1 MLNMLLKVMIL
12 LNLLA
17 YSWIVG
23 QAYMYIIA
31 LRDVTKKLDAASYI
45 HFRQLT
51 DVNFMA
57 KYKYVMYGSLLTSL
71 LLCIFTAGKPGS
83 FLFISSVIAFAA
95 LVADVLLAVKGNVPI
110 NKLVNTWSADKYPA
124 NWQTYRDKWL
134 HIYSKRQVANIAGFT
149 SLLLGTVFGT

>member
-1 MLNMLLKVMIL
+1 MLLKIL
-12 LNLLA
+12 MLVNLLS

-31 LRDVTKKLDAASYI
+31 LSDVSKKLDAASYI

-51 DVNFMA
+51 DANFMA
-57 KYKYVMYGSLLTSL
+57 KYKYVIYGSLLTSL
-71 LLCIFTAGKPGS
+71 LLCLFTAGKPTG

-95 LVADVLLAVKGNVPI
+95 LIADVLLAIKGNIPI
-110 NKLVNTWSADKYPA
+110 NKRINSWTTENYPA

-134 HIYSKRQVANIAGFT
+134 QVYSKRQVANIVGFT
-149 SLLLGTVFGT
+149 SLVLGAIFGT

>member
-1 MLNMLLKVMIL
+1 MLLKVMIL

-31 LRDVTKKLDAASYI
+31 LSDVTKKLDAASYI

-51 DVNFMA
+51 DVNFIA
-57 KYKYVMYGSLLTSL
+57 KYKYVIYASLLSSL
-71 LLCIFTAGKPGS
+71 LLCIFTAAKPGS

-95 LVADVLLAVKGNVPI
+95 LVADVLLAIKGNVPI
-110 NKLVNTWSADKYPA
+110 NKLINTWSADNYPA
-124 NWQTYRDKWL
+124 NWQIYRNRWL
-134 HIYSKRQVANIAGFT
+134 HVYRKRQVANIAGFT
-149 SLLLGTVFGT
+149 SLVLGAVFGT